1 MGQLVSGKEH
11 KSGYESHPEHLL
23 RVLPAGR
30 RVRVR
35 FNGETV
41 ADSTEALELFE
52 GSYAPV
58 FYLPRKD
65 VKMDRLK
72 PTESHTWCPFKGE
85 ASYWALATG
94 TEQVHDA
101 VWSYED
107 PFVEMA
113 DIKDYVAFYP
123 TKVEI
128 EVDPA

>member
-41 ADSTEALELFE
+41 ADTTRALELFE
-52 GSYAPV
+52 GNYAPV
-58 FYLPRKD
+58 FYLPRED
-65 VKMDRLK
+65 VKMDLLT
-72 PTESHTWCPFKGE
+72 PTESLTWCPFKGE
-85 ASYWALATG
+85 AHYWALAAG
-94 TEQVHDA
+94 GQDVHDA

-123 TKVEI
+123 NKVEI
-128 EVDPA
+128 EAEPA

>member
-30 RVRVR
+30 RVRVH
-35 FNGETV
+35 FGGETV
-41 ADSTEALELFE
+41 ADSMEALELFE

-65 VKMDRLK
+65 VRMDLLK

-85 ASYWALATG
+85 ASYWALAAG
-94 TEQVHDA
+94 AEQVHDA

-123 TKVEI
+123 NKVDI
-128 EVDPA
+128 EADPA